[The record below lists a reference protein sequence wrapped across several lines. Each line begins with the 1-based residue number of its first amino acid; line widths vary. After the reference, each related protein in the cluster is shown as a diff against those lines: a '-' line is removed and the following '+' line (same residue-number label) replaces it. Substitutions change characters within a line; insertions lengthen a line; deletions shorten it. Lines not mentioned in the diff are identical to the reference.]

1 MTEPKRHYTFDE
13 RLEKKLISVKS
24 KWRQTLRKIWKII
37 YLKKSS
43 TFAVKYCPFTEVSL
57 ERDHSMSTAL
67 GLDHC
72 CWFLEDCSEG
82 KHNFSISSCKP
93 CRWIH
98 SKMKTKEEN
107 QGYNRGRLQLFCSG
121 VHQNKALSEEIT
133 LQRGTHHVS
142 YSRETDML
150 NSDLLLAPSC
160 CASYLWPEFWN
171 FAFQLQSS
179 KWCF

>member
-1 MTEPKRHYTFDE
+1 M
-13 RLEKKLISVKS
+13 
-24 KWRQTLRKIWKII
+24 
-37 YLKKSS
+37 
-43 TFAVKYCPFTEVSL
+43 KYWPFTEASL

-98 SKMKTKEEN
+98 WKIKTKEEN

-142 YSRETDML
+142 YSRETDRF

-160 CASYLWPEFWN
+160 CASYLWPE
-171 FAFQLQSS
+171 AFGNLLSIAKQQVICMFLSREET
-179 KWCF
+179 WCWLSIITVIRIFLTQHHVGV